1 MRPIERSSNRNNHLS
16 LSMSDRAA
24 ILFCLSAGMVMFV
37 PIIIHI
43 IQCVKDDWAAMLII
57 GLIVPPVGWVHGV
70 GILFGVWQ

>member
-16 LSMSDRAA
+16 LSMSGRAA
-24 ILFCLSAGMVMFV
+24 ILFFLSAGMVMFV